1 MSSVVLGLSQEI
13 KWPNY
18 CVLCNKEATDWSLA
32 SSTSLKD
39 FRYYVVALSWNRQ
52 SYKFSYPVCAQHKRI
67 CDFIDQP
74 LQFYSILVSIMVG
87 FFLWAIFILL
97 FFLLF
102 RFLGLENIAKDV
114 IIPLSSVLAIG
125 LVSAYYIY
133 AIFFP
138 SVVIEPL
145 SEYSIKIFIRNEEY
159 FYDFKLLN
167 MDNVLE

>member
-18 CVLCNKEATDWSLA
+18 CVVCNKAATDWSVA

-52 SYKFSYPVCAQHKRI
+52 SYKFSYPVCAKHKKI

-74 LQFYSILVSIMVG
+74 LQFNSILASIIVG
-87 FFLWAIFILL
+87 FFLWAIFILF

-102 RFLGLENIAKDV
+102 RSLGLENIANV
-114 IIPLSSVLAIG
+114 IMPLSSALAIG

-133 AIFFP
+133 AIYCP
-138 SVVIEPL
+138 AVVIQPL
-145 SEYSIKIFIRNEEY
+145 TEYTIKIFIRNEEY
-159 FYDFKLLN
+159 FYNFKLLN
-167 MDNVLE
+167 IDNVFE